1 MKIKR
6 MINRA
11 TDNKAFSMVEL
22 LMGMMVVS
30 IIGAVIAGSFISGNQ
45 IKNKQDAVVEMQQI
59 SRLSLYLMGREL
71 KSAGTALAAN
81 WSAANVQELTPQDI
95 IRLNTITDPLGNQT
109 SVSFR
114 YVVDAL
120 EDVDWDGDEDQNDEV
135 IVQYSLNPAGTGDLE
150 RTVTIVNNGG
160 GLGDTAATTSRVAT
174 NFSALIFSFYNDN
187 GTGTRAWSTTPGVSP
202 SYTVAVGITMV
213 TQSDVEDED
222 LTAVARQFT
231 DPYTN
236 TTYTSPADRFRRRVV
251 ATVVN
256 LRNIQYASN

>member
-45 IKNKQDAVVEMQQI
+45 IKNKQDAVVSIQQT
-59 SRLSLYLMGREL
+59 SRLALYLIGREL

-81 WSAANVQELTPQDI
+81 WSAANVQEITPQDI

-120 EDVDWDGDEDQNDEV
+120 EDVDWDGDADQNDEV
-135 IVQYSLNPAGTGDLE
+135 IVQYSLDPAGNLI

-160 GLGDTAATTSRVAT
+160 GLGDTGATPLPVAS
-174 NFSALIFSFYNDN
+174 NINSLIFSFYNDD
-187 GTGTRAWSTTPGVSP
+187 GTGTRTWATAPGVYP
-202 SYTVAVGITMV
+202 SYTVAVGITLV
-213 TQSDVEDED
+213 TQSNVEDEE
-222 LTAVARQFT
+222 LSAVARQFT

-251 ATVVN
+251 STVVN